1 MFNSIW
7 SGTSLC
13 SIISGVVWASFQS
26 GLVIV
31 SSLVLVC
38 V

>member
-13 SIISGVVWASFQS
+13 SIISGVVQASFQS
-26 GLVIV
+26 GLVLMFNSI
-31 SSLVLVC
+31 
-38 V
+38 

>member
-13 SIISGVVWASFQS
+13 SIISGVVRASFQS
-26 GLVIV
+26 GLV
-31 SSLVLVC
+31 LVFNSI
-38 V
+38 